1 VVDVRLEPHGPAGTL
16 MTITH
21 LRLPPGLAGQHE
33 RGWAA
38 IGEQLA
44 ARLAATAGPP
54 PMLSPPHGA
63 GSMCE

>member
-1 VVDVRLEPHGPAGTL
+1 

-21 LRLPPGLAGQHE
+21 LRLPSGLAGQHE

-38 IGEQLA
+38 IGGQLA
-44 ARLAATAGPP
+44 ARLAAAADQPP
-54 PMLSPPHGA
+54 LLFPPHGA